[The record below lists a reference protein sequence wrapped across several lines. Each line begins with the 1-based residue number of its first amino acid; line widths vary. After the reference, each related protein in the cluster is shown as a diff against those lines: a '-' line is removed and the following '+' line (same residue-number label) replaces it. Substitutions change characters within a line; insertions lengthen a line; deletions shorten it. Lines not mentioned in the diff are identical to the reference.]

1 MLAYPVMQARYVQ
14 AEETQANTL
23 PDLGRPNDR
32 PGSLSVSPNGL
43 TFGNSLDG
51 KRVAIN
57 PEYSDQTGFGVGGA
71 TAVSFGKVAAGGV
84 VFNVGERKKELLFN
98 AGFQV
103 TDAQRFV
110 LTIGQLRQYLNI
122 GFVSGFE
129 KAEMIQTGGGASY
142 QFRLEKGW
150 LNSAEINAYHADTPS
165 RDLADKTYAV
175 DTAALYEQWSDPRRV
190 AGGRVSGLQGR
201 VALTPLPDSI
211 LKLGLGGERLEY
223 VTSPANRAVSAPPA
237 ALNIASV
244 WQATSSSK
252 SGPMPLP
259 PRTAIP

>member
-1 MLAYPVMQARYVQ
+1 M
-14 AEETQANTL
+14 
-23 PDLGRPNDR
+23 
-32 PGSLSVSPNGL
+32 
-43 TFGNSLDG
+43 
-51 KRVAIN
+51 
-57 PEYSDQTGFGVGGA
+57 
-71 TAVSFGKVAAGGV
+71 
-84 VFNVGERKKELLFN
+84 
-98 AGFQV
+98 

-129 KAEMIQTGGGASY
+129 KAEMIQSSGAVSY
-142 QFRLEKGW
+142 QFRLDRG
-150 LNSAEINAYHADTPS
+150 LFNNAEVNAYHADTPS

-175 DTAALYEQWSDPRRV
+175 DTASLYEQWNDPRRV
-190 AGGRVSGLQGR
+190 AGGRVTGLQGR
-201 VALTPLPDSI
+201 LALTPLPGGI
-211 LKLGLGGERLEY
+211 LKLGVGGERLEY
-223 VTSPANRAVSAPPA
+223 VTSPATRAVSAPPA